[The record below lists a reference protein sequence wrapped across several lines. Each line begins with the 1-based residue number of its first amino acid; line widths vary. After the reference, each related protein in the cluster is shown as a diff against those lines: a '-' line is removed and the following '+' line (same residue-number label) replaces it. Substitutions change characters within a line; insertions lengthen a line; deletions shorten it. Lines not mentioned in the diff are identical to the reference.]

1 MTPLQPTA
9 LDAKRQAAYRLLQ
22 VVMLGDIA
30 IGLGLILA
38 AFTVLEIPALAI
50 GGAFL
55 AITGLGMALVFRHLA
70 RRTAG
75 APTARSSW
83 VRPR

>member
-1 MTPLQPTA
+1 MSPLQLTA
-9 LDAKRQAAYRLLQ
+9 IDAKRQATYRLLQ
-22 VVMLGDIA
+22 VVMLGDVA
-30 IGLGLILA
+30 LGLGLILA
-38 AFTVLEIPALAI
+38 ALTVLEMPAVAI

-55 AITGLGMALVFRHLA
+55 AVTGLGMALVFRHLA
-70 RRTAG
+70 RRNAV

>member
-1 MTPLQPTA
+1 MSPVQPA
-9 LDAKRQAAYRLLQ
+9 SDAKRQATYRLLQ
-22 VVMLGDIA
+22 VAMLGDIA
-30 IGLGLILA
+30 VGLVLTLA
-38 AFTVLEIPALAI
+38 AFTVLEMPALAI

-70 RRTAG
+70 RRAAG
-75 APTARSSW
+75 APPARSSW

>member
-1 MTPLQPTA
+1 MGPLQPTA
-9 LDAKRQAAYRLLQ
+9 SDAKRQATYRLLQ
-22 VVMLGDIA
+22 VAMLGDIA
-30 IGLGLILA
+30 IGLVLILV
-38 AFTVLEIPALAI
+38 AFTVLEMPALAI

-55 AITGLGMALVFRHLA
+55 AITGLGMALAFRHLA

-75 APTARSSW
+75 GPTVRSSW